1 MCQLGNPTKVLIL
14 TLMNF
19 FCSENGE
26 LYLAV
31 KVVDQEVNRL
41 DRVGCLAV
49 KLLVDQGDLVQVS
62 TDGVLVAPVTTLEG
76 EHIPL
81 HPVPI
86 NFGISGGDCSEVL
99 FVSVSPRFLR
109 GGANLTLLITRHFWV
124 QFYI

>member
-1 MCQLGNPTKVLIL
+1 MS
-14 TLMNF
+14 F

-31 KVVDQEVNRL
+31 KVVDQEVKHTL
-41 DRVGCLAV
+41 DRVGCLLV
-49 KLLVDQGDLVQVS
+49 KFLVDQGGLVQVS

-86 NFGISGGDCSEVL
+86 NFGISGGDSSEVL
-99 FVSVSPRFLR
+99 FVSVSPHFLGSRQGPSDRKGR
-109 GGANLTLLITRHFWV
+109 GQPPRP
-124 QFYI
+124 

>member
-1 MCQLGNPTKVLIL
+1 MIFNSHEL
-14 TLMNF
+14 

-49 KLLVDQGDLVQVS
+49 KFLVDQGDLVQVS

-99 FVSVSPRFLR
+99 FVSVSTCFLKKR
-109 GGANLTLLITRHFWV
+109 SQSG
-124 QFYI
+124 

>member
-1 MCQLGNPTKVLIL
+1 M
-14 TLMNF
+14 
-19 FCSENGE
+19 
-26 LYLAV
+26 AV

-49 KLLVDQGDLVQVS
+49 KFLVDQGDLVQVS

-109 GGANLTLLITRHFWV
+109 SHQGL
-124 QFYI
+124 

>member
-1 MCQLGNPTKVLIL
+1 MS
-14 TLMNF
+14 F

-31 KVVDQEVNRL
+31 KVVDQEVKHTL

-86 NFGISGGDCSEVL
+86 NFGISGGDSSEVL
-99 FVSVSPRFLR
+99 FVSVSPRFLGSR
-109 GGANLTLLITRHFWV
+109 QGQADRKGVVDIGGGSALTTITSSGR
-124 QFYI
+124 

>member
-1 MCQLGNPTKVLIL
+1 MS
-14 TLMNF
+14 F

-31 KVVDQEVNRL
+31 KVVDQEVKHTL
-41 DRVGCLAV
+41 DRVGCLLV
-49 KLLVDQGDLVQVS
+49 KALVDQGDLVQVS

-99 FVSVSPRFLR
+99 FVSVSPRFLGSR
-109 GGANLTLLITRHFWV
+109 QGQADRKGGGSAPSAMTTSKCENFDPRKGA
-124 QFYI
+124 

>member
-1 MCQLGNPTKVLIL
+1 M
-14 TLMNF
+14 
-19 FCSENGE
+19 
-26 LYLAV
+26 AV

-41 DRVGCLAV
+41 DRVGCLLV
-49 KLLVDQGDLVQVS
+49 KALVDQTGLVQVS

-99 FVSVSPRFLR
+99 FVSVSPRFVREAAKKTVILR
-109 GGANLTLLITRHFWV
+109 SG
-124 QFYI
+124 